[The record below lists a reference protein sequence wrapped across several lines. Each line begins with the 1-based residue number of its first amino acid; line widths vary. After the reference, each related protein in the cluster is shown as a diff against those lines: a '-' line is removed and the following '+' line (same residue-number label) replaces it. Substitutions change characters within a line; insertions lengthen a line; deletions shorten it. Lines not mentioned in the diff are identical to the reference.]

1 MLSCIHKHKRC
12 FLRYKGG
19 FEMAD
24 ESKQLG
30 EQLAETVN
38 PLTEENK
45 EKVLI
50 FALGVSAAQGA
61 QQTA

>member
-1 MLSCIHKHKRC
+1 
-12 FLRYKGG
+12 
-19 FEMAD
+19 MAD